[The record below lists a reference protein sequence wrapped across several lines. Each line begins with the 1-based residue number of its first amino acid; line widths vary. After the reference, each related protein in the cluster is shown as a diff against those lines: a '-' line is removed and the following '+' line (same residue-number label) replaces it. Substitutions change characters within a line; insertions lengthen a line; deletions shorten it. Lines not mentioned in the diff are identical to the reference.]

1 MDQKYVT
8 LFREIARTTS
18 ILAEQVMEFNRNSG
32 DKKGEETVQLMRDD
46 FNSLYDRMNVDIFNP
61 HLLTIDDYRRLLVGA
76 LIVVNNLNNKIENEQ
91 KAVQNY
97 NLTIIPQLQRI
108 LNECKDQDSVN
119 TLADEIFKINT

>member
-32 DKKGEETVQLMRDD
+32 DKKGEETAQLMRDD